1 MKSVSHIFGGE
12 AKVKVMRLFVFNR
25 EVMFSATTV
34 AERTKEK
41 PSLVRKEL
49 LNLSKAGLIRKRAKG
64 YILNDAYR
72 YLPAVEHF
80 LIDASPLSQKEII
93 KKLSRAGTLKL
104 LLVSGVFMH
113 DPEARVDLLI
123 VGDHLKQG
131 SLNTAISAL
140 ESEIGRE
147 LRYSAFE
154 TPDFRYRLG
163 IYDKLIRDILDY
175 PHEKL
180 VNKIG
185 A

>member
-25 EVMFSATTV
+25 DNVFSASTV
-34 AERTKEK
+34 AERTKERS
-41 PSLVRKEL
+41 SLVRKEL

-64 YILNDAYR
+64 YTLNESYR
-72 YLPAVEHF
+72 YFPAIEQF
-80 LIDASPLSQKEII
+80 LIDASPISDKEII
-93 KKLSRAGTLKL
+93 KRLSRAGTLKL
-104 LLVSGVFMH
+104 LLTSGVFVH
-113 DPEARVDLLI
+113 NPEARVDLLV

-131 SLNTAISAL
+131 KLLTAISGL

-147 LRYSAFE
+147 LRYASFE

-180 VNKIG
+180 VNKLG
-185 A
+185 V

>member
-12 AKVKVMRLFVFNR
+12 AKVKVMRLFVFNH
-25 EVMFSATTV
+25 ESVFSASTV

-41 PSLVRKEL
+41 ASLVRKEL
-49 LNLSKAGLIRKRAKG
+49 LNLSKAGFIHKRARG
-64 YILNDAYR
+64 YTLNESYR
-72 YLPAVEHF
+72 YLPAIEHF

-93 KKLSRAGTLKL
+93 KRISRAGTIKL
-104 LLVSGVFMH
+104 LLTSGVFVH
-113 DPEARVDLLI
+113 DPEARVDLLV
-123 VGDHLKQG
+123 VGDHIKPGKLQ
-131 SLNTAISAL
+131 SVISGL

-180 VNKIG
+180 VNKLG
-185 A
+185 V